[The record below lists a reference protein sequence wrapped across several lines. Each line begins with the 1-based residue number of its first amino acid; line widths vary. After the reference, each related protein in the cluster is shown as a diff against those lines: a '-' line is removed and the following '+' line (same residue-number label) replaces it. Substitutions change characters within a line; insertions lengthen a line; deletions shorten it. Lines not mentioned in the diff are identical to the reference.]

1 MFKAKKLFGILV
13 VVFVI
18 TLMATYT
25 NASAYDGSWSGTTND
40 GIRISFKVAGDAVTE
55 FDVPLSSYGG
65 GTCSPTDNYV
75 FTPGVGISGG
85 KFSFNVGSPTTWEL
99 SVTGSFSSSSTASGT
114 WNFGETYA
122 FCGKGITKSGTWSAS
137 SGNSNPVNLVIAPSG
152 TGSGTVT
159 SSDGKINCGSVCSAS
174 YTPPI
179 ATTLTATPGIGST
192 FAGWSGAG
200 CSGTGTCTLTSNT
213 SITVTAT
220 FTSSGSSDNTTASKW
235 INAVY
240 NQYSSFFGTP
250 SGSITA
256 YTSGSATYYIQWFT
270 NGSAIVAWTD
280 GYIYTYYNGISYA
293 LGVAWSNIA
302 RAAAEIT
309 AIYNQYSSFFGTP
322 SGSIAAY
329 TSGSATY
336 YIQWF
341 TNGSAIVAWTDG
353 YIYTYY
359 NGTSY
364 ALAISWK

>member
-1 MFKAKKLFGILV
+1 MFKAKKLLGILM

-25 NASAYDGSWSGTTND
+25 NASASGYDGSWSGKTND
-40 GIRISFKVAGDAVTE
+40 GYWISFTVAGNAVTT
-55 FDVPLSSYGG
+55 FKVPLSSYSSGLCQLSDE
-65 GTCSPTDNYV
+65 TFEFDPS
-75 FTPGVGISGG
+75 GVTISGD
-85 KFSFNVGSPTTWEL
+85 KFSLDVNTQL
-99 SVTGSFSSSSTASGT
+99 SRTFYFSATGSFSSSNTASGT
-114 WNFGETYA
+114 WKFWMLN
-122 FCGKGITKSGTWSAS
+122 CGGGGTKTISGTWSAS

-179 ATTLTATPGIGST
+179 AATLTATPGMDST

-256 YTSGSATYYIQWFT
+256 YTSGSAAYYVQWFT

-280 GYIYTYYNGISYA
+280 GYIY
-293 LGVAWSNIA
+293 L
-302 RAAAEIT
+302 
-309 AIYNQYSSFFGTP
+309 
-322 SGSIAAY
+322 
-329 TSGSATY
+329 
-336 YIQWF
+336 
-341 TNGSAIVAWTDG
+341 
-353 YIYTYY
+353 
-359 NGTSY
+359 
-364 ALAISWK
+364 L